1 MTAGIKLL
9 DPREVKVIGGGID
22 TVDITIGRNRY
33 FNVTPRRP
41 FPLSH
46 PEVIVFY
53 DQDENEI
60 GVIEDYRKLDRE
72 SRKKLEKVLNTIY
85 YIPRIKRIEK
95 IEQKE
100 KRYVWTIV
108 LEKVGK
114 TEIETW
120 SKCVKIM
127 PDGKIFMKD
136 IKGQIFTVDISKL
149 DQKSRTF
156 LGTMI

>member
-1 MTAGIKLL
+1 LTDSIKLL
-9 DPREVKVIGGGID
+9 DPHNVKVIDEGID
-22 TVDITIGRNRY
+22 TVNITIGRNRY

-46 PEVIVFY
+46 PEVIIFY

-60 GVIEDYRKLDRE
+60 GVIADYRKLDRE

-85 YIPRIKRIEK
+85 YIPLIKRIEK

-100 KRYVWTIV
+100 KKYVWTIV

-127 PDGKIFMKD
+127 PDGKIFVKD
-136 IKGQIFTVDISKL
+136 VNGQIFTVEISKL

-156 LGTMI
+156 LGTMT